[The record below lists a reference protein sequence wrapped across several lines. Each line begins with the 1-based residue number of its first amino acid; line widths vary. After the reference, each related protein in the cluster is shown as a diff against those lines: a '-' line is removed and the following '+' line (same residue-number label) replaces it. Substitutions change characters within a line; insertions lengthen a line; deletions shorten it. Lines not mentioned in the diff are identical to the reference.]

1 MRIFKTL
8 AKIFKS
14 VTYQTLKTIDQGF
27 YPNHNKAIYTKT
39 YAKTNR
45 QAYLQMYSD
54 TTITQ
59 PVFQRKYL
67 TSLCYLI
74 QL

>member
-1 MRIFKTL
+1 M
-8 AKIFKS
+8 
-14 VTYQTLKTIDQGF
+14 DQGF

-59 PVFQRKYL
+59 LVFQR
-67 TSLCYLI
+67 
-74 QL
+74 